1 MQIRFNRTGA
11 ERKALVAAMGE
22 VLEVKPMYMGAP
34 GFAYSVGAY
43 TVDKDG
49 TLESG
54 DGAEIFPLL
63 EALAQRGF
71 VPEETPEPMGENA
84 GGGQQTAAAGAM
96 EASDSVCTG
105 DVLSIELPAE
115 GLHGTAAENLK
126 RLIAGKA
133 PLIRAALGDSLA
145 NGADALPV
153 DFADGKVRFPWFQPG
168 MDAEALNAWSRFVIA
183 LCEAAKKQKR
193 VIMTEKS
200 CDGSEKYAMRC
211 FLLKLGFI
219 GEEYKAM
226 RRAILSHLSGSG
238 SFKSGD
244 GKKPRPE
251 QPAATQGDCL
261 SCGQSMSEPGEAE
274 TGPERLFYAERRE
287 YVSEDGFCPEYN

>member
-22 VLEVKPMYMGAP
+22 VLEMKPRYMGAP

-71 VPEETPEPMGENA
+71 VPEETPESMGGHA
-84 GGGQQTAAAGAM
+84 DSDLPPDAADAM
-96 EASDSVCTG
+96 EASDSVCTE

-115 GLHGTAAENLK
+115 GLHGVAAENLK

-133 PLIRAALGDSLA
+133 PLIRAALGENLA
-145 NGADALPV
+145 GGADTLPV
-153 DFADGKVRFPWFQPG
+153 DFTDGKVRFPWFQPG
-168 MDAEALNAWSRFVIA
+168 TDAETLDAWSRFVIS

-193 VIMTEKS
+193 VIITEKPY
-200 CDGSEKYAMRC
+200 DGSEKYAMRC

-219 GEEYKAM
+219 GDEYKAA
-226 RRAILSHLSGSG
+226 RKAILSHLSGSG

-244 GKKPRPE
+244 GKKPRTE
-251 QPAATQGDCL
+251 EPAAAQGDCL

-274 TGPERLFYAERRE
+274 TGQDRLFCVERQE